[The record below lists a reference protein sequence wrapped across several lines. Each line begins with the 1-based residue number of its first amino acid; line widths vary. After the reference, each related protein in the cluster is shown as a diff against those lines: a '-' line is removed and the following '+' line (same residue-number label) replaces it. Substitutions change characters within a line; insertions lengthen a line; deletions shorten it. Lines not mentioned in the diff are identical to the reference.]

1 MSIVSFS
8 ALKNSIFNLISKF
21 VLLVRVYFHVKMI
34 FYFLTNGLI
43 IEVFTHVD
51 KQSLFFVPSCGRAKS
66 LQSCLTLCDPL
77 DCSPPGSS
85 VHGIIQVRILEW
97 VAMSSSRESSQ
108 PRDQTCV
115 FCIGREILYLLSH
128 QGNPRLLLTLSL
140 LSSTYE
146 LRNGA
151 HICFIACSGLKAMCG
166 QKGREPDV
174 TVFFN

>member
-1 MSIVSFS
+1 MFTE
-8 ALKNSIFNLISKF
+8 NLTKPNHFIYVITLSPPKT
-21 VLLVRVYFHVKMI
+21 LVECM
-34 FYFLTNGLI
+34 
-43 IEVFTHVD
+43 
-51 KQSLFFVPSCGRAKS
+51 CA
-66 LQSCLTLCDPL
+66 QSCPTLCNPL

-85 VHGIIQVRILEW
+85 INGTLQARILEW
-97 VAMSSSRESSQ
+97 VAMPFSSRSSQ

-140 LSSTYE
+140 LSSSYE

-174 TVFFN
+174 TVFFNWHQWRRMLPCWTGTCLCSTCMGWEGMG